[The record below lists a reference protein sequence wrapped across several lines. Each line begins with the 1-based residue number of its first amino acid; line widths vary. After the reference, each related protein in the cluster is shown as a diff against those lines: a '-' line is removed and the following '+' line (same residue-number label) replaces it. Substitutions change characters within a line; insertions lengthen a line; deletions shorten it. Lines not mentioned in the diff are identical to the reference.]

1 MIAITATTKDG
12 QTGTVSLS
20 MGRVHRQGQKVPWM
34 LSPWTHDHLS
44 GHCAGL
50 NGYCRLSA
58 CSRLKETRE
67 TTLFKKPA
75 ETKKWLLLIPLIF
88 KKIGQIW

>member
-20 MGRVHRQGQKVPWM
+20 MGRVHRQGQKVPSM

-58 CSRLKETRE
+58 CSWLKDPRE
-67 TTLFKKPA
+67 TTVFKKPA
-75 ETKKWLLLIPLIF
+75 KIKKLAPSDPADF
-88 KKIGQIW
+88 QKN